1 MKNGCM
7 SACGLLAAV
16 AGFANAQPVIDGSLA
31 GDTAFYGPIKWSQ
44 NTPTGFGDNVA
55 VSGCSN
61 AQVGAPAAATTGIEI
76 SIPLTSLG
84 NASGA
89 IRVTAFINGGGH
101 DAVSNQILPGLPAST
116 VAVLGDPRDVDFNDY
131 AGNQFVTATAGTG
144 ASPVVDGTAGSDY
157 GAPLA
162 LQTNRTNFG
171 DNTNTSGSTCN
182 GSELNA
188 IHTRIADGKLFIMLT
203 GNMESNFTKLELF
216 IDTDVSTGF
225 NNLGVGTVFQDVDF
239 NALARLQGDDDQPG
253 LTFDTGFTADY
264 YVTFGCGGDAPNVT
278 HYPNLANLN
287 TGSGEGYLGSALTG
301 SGSGVLS
308 GGNNPNGIEI
318 AINNANVTGVD
329 AICPPA
335 QGDVDIAT
343 GSELDGI
350 YSYLDTA
357 NGFLYVLFT
366 GNLQTNFNNL
376 DMFFDVNPLDG
387 QNVLRGNNVDID
399 FNGLNNMGNRNGN
412 PGLTFD
418 AGFTADYWLSYR
430 TGNGPVVFGNAAV
443 LRANGPLADF
453 SGNHLDYGAYR
464 GGPKPANNPTNFNGP
479 RLDSQD
485 GFTPQIFTEFAPG
498 LSGDSL
504 LIDPLAPVGVANAI
518 FLSLNNSNVAGVSG
532 SSAAGSELVTTGVE
546 VKIDLD
552 ELNWDGTT
560 CIRVSAMVLSSNHQ
574 FMSNQVSGG
583 LPAGSGNLGTTAL
596 VNFNTLAGNQFV
608 ELCTGGGPA
617 CASDLTAC
625 RADQDG
631 DEDIDSD
638 DINIFFSNFEGGD
651 SCGDQDGDD
660 DVDSDDINIFFGRFE
675 AGGC

>member
-1 MKNGCM
+1 MKIGCI

-16 AGFANAQPVIDGSLA
+16 AGFASAQPVIDGSLA
-31 GDTAFYGPIKWSQ
+31 GDLAFYGPIKFAQ

-55 VSGCSN
+55 VAGCDNLAIGS
-61 AQVGAPAAATTGIEI
+61 PAATTTGIEI
-76 SIPLTSLG
+76 SIPLLSLG
-84 NASGA
+84 GTTGP
-89 IRVTAFINGGGH
+89 IRVTAFMNGSGH
-101 DAVSNQILPGLPAST
+101 DTVSNQVLPGLPAGT
-116 VAVLGDPRDVDFNDY
+116 VIILGEPRDVDFNDF
-131 AGNQFVTATAGTG
+131 AGNQFVTAAAGSG
-144 ASPVVDGTAGSDY
+144 ATPTVDGTIDGSY
-157 GAPLA
+157 GAALA
-162 LQTNRTNFG
+162 LQTNRTNFD
-171 DNTNTSGSTCN
+171 DNNDTSGSSAN

-203 GNMESNFTKLELF
+203 GNMKTDFTKLELF
-216 IDTDVSTGF
+216 IDCDDQPGF
-225 NNLGVGTVFQDVDF
+225 NNLPFGTVFQDIDF

-264 YVTFGCGGDAPNVT
+264 YMTFGAGGTAPDIS
-278 HYPNLANLN
+278 HFPNLANLN
-287 TGSGEGYLGSALTG
+287 TGSGEGYLGSGVTG

-308 GGNNPNGIEI
+308 GGNNPNSIEV
-318 AINNANVTGVD
+318 AVNNSNVTGVL
-329 AICPPA
+329 AACPPP
-335 QGDVDIAT
+335 QGDVDTAT

-350 YSYLDTA
+350 YSYVDA
-357 NGFLYVLFT
+357 AGGFLYVLFT
-366 GNLQTNFNNL
+366 GNSQSNFNNL

-387 QNVLRGNNVDID
+387 QNTLRGDNVDID

-430 TGNGPVVFGNAAV
+430 SGGGPVVFGNAAV
-443 LRANGPLADF
+443 LRANGPLRDF
-453 SGNHLDYGAYR
+453 NDNNLDYGAFK

-479 RLDSQD
+479 RLDAQD
-485 GFTPQIFTEFAPG
+485 GFSPQIFTQFAPG

-504 LIDPLAPVGVANAI
+504 LIDPLAPVGVADVI
-518 FLSLNNSNVAGVSG
+518 FLSINNSNVLGVTGTTS
-532 SSAAGSELVTTGVE
+532 AGSELVTTGVE
-546 VKIDLD
+546 VKISLA

-560 CIRVSAMVLSSNHQ
+560 CIRVSAMVLSSNHT

-583 LPAGSGNLGTTAL
+583 LPPGTGNLGTTGL
-596 VNFNTLAGNQFV
+596 VDFNTLAGNQFV
-608 ELCTGGGPA
+608 ELCSAGGPA
-617 CASDLTAC
+617 CDSDITSC

-638 DINIFFSNFEGGD
+638 DINVFFGNFENGD

-660 DVDSDDINIFFGRFE
+660 DVDSDDINVFFARFE